1 LESVSFAII
10 VYANV
15 SYATKIPRRSGFTSV
30 FAAGGKAAAEKELH
44 RMDRERSQ
52 ADPIDRSDLD
62 RNFGFLLHDVARL
75 MRAEFDRRSRALQLT
90 RSQWWVLNFVYAY
103 EGATQTELA
112 DQCEVE
118 RATMGRLLDKLE
130 EKGWVRREADAQDR
144 RIRRVYLT
152 GEVLDLMVNLRGI
165 GAGVRESA
173 MAGID
178 REEQDR
184 FVDTLLKI
192 KGNMLALGRD
202 EPIAMAGDD

>member
-1 LESVSFAII
+1 MEIDG
-10 VYANV
+10 N
-15 SYATKIPRRSGFTSV
+15 T
-30 FAAGGKAAAEKELH
+30 H
-44 RMDRERSQ
+44 RMDGKTSKTG
-52 ADPIDRSDLD
+52 PIDRSDLE

-90 RSQWWVLNFVYAY
+90 RSQWWVLNFVYAH

-144 RIRRVYLT
+144 RIRRVFLT
-152 GEVLDLMVNLRGI
+152 GEVLDLMVALRGI

-178 REEQDR
+178 RDEQDR

-192 KGNMLALGRD
+192 KCNMLALGRD
-202 EPIAMAGDD
+202 TGDEPVAMAGDD

>member
-1 LESVSFAII
+1 
-10 VYANV
+10 
-15 SYATKIPRRSGFTSV
+15 
-30 FAAGGKAAAEKELH
+30 
-44 RMDRERSQ
+44 MDGDTAKSL
-52 ADPIDRSDLD
+52 PTDRSDLE

-152 GEVLDLMVNLRGI
+152 GEVLDLMVTLRGI

-202 EPIAMAGDD
+202 EPIALAGDD

>member
-1 LESVSFAII
+1 
-10 VYANV
+10 
-15 SYATKIPRRSGFTSV
+15 
-30 FAAGGKAAAEKELH
+30 
-44 RMDRERSQ
+44 MDHDS
-52 ADPIDRSDLD
+52 PKPGPTDRSDLD

-152 GEVLDLMVNLRGI
+152 GEVLDLMVTLRGI

-178 REEQDR
+178 RDEQDR

-202 EPIAMAGDD
+202 EPIAVAGDD

>member
-1 LESVSFAII
+1 
-10 VYANV
+10 
-15 SYATKIPRRSGFTSV
+15 
-30 FAAGGKAAAEKELH
+30 
-44 RMDRERSQ
+44 MDHDS
-52 ADPIDRSDLD
+52 PKPGPTDRSDLD

-118 RATMGRLLDKLE
+118 RATMGRLLDKRE

-152 GEVLDLMVNLRGI
+152 GEVLDLMVTLRGI

-178 REEQDR
+178 RDEQDR

>member
-1 LESVSFAII
+1 
-10 VYANV
+10 
-15 SYATKIPRRSGFTSV
+15 
-30 FAAGGKAAAEKELH
+30 
-44 RMDRERSQ
+44 MDRERSQ

>member
-1 LESVSFAII
+1 
-10 VYANV
+10 
-15 SYATKIPRRSGFTSV
+15 
-30 FAAGGKAAAEKELH
+30 
-44 RMDRERSQ
+44 MDRERSQ

-75 MRAEFDRRSRALQLT
+75 MRAEFDRRSRALHLT

-152 GEVLDLMVNLRGI
+152 GEVLDLMVTLRGI

>member
-1 LESVSFAII
+1 MDGELP
-10 VYANV
+10 
-15 SYATKIPRRSGFTSV
+15 K
-30 FAAGGKAAAEKELH
+30 AGG
-44 RMDRERSQ
+44 M
-52 ADPIDRSDLD
+52 DRSDLE

-75 MRAEFDRRSRALQLT
+75 MRAEFDRRSRTLQLT

-130 EKGWVRREADAQDR
+130 EKGWVRREADGQDR

-152 GEVLDLMVNLRGI
+152 GEVLELMIALRGI

-178 REEQDR
+178 RDEQDR
-184 FVDTLLKI
+184 FVDTLMKI
-192 KGNMLALGRD
+192 KGNLLALGRD
-202 EPIAMAGDD
+202 TVAEPVAMAGDD

>member
-1 LESVSFAII
+1 
-10 VYANV
+10 
-15 SYATKIPRRSGFTSV
+15 
-30 FAAGGKAAAEKELH
+30 
-44 RMDRERSQ
+44 MDHDS
-52 ADPIDRSDLD
+52 PKPGPTDRSDLD

-144 RIRRVYLT
+144 RIRRVCLT
-152 GEVLDLMVNLRGI
+152 GEVLDLMVTLRGI

-178 REEQDR
+178 RDEQDR

>member
-1 LESVSFAII
+1 
-10 VYANV
+10 
-15 SYATKIPRRSGFTSV
+15 
-30 FAAGGKAAAEKELH
+30 
-44 RMDRERSQ
+44 MDGENSKTGS
-52 ADPIDRSDLD
+52 IDRSDLE

-75 MRAEFDRRSRALQLT
+75 MRAEFDRRSKALELT

-130 EKGWVRREADAQDR
+130 AKGWVRREADAQDR
-144 RIRRVYLT
+144 RIRRVFLT
-152 GEVLDLMVNLRGI
+152 GEVLDLMIALRGI

-178 REEQDR
+178 QEEQDR
-184 FVDTLLKI
+184 FVDTLTKI
-192 KGNMLALGRD
+192 KANMSALVRD
-202 EPIAMAGDD
+202 AGEEPIAMAGDD

>member
-1 LESVSFAII
+1 MNHDSSKPGP
-10 VYANV
+10 
-15 SYATKIPRRSGFTSV
+15 T
-30 FAAGGKAAAEKELH
+30 
-44 RMDRERSQ
+44 
-52 ADPIDRSDLD
+52 DRSDLD

-152 GEVLDLMVNLRGI
+152 GEVLDLMVTLRGI

-178 REEQDR
+178 RDEQDR

>member
-1 LESVSFAII
+1 
-10 VYANV
+10 
-15 SYATKIPRRSGFTSV
+15 
-30 FAAGGKAAAEKELH
+30 
-44 RMDRERSQ
+44 MDHDS
-52 ADPIDRSDLD
+52 PKPGPTDRSDLD

-152 GEVLDLMVNLRGI
+152 GEVLDLMVTLRGI

-178 REEQDR
+178 RDEQDR

>member
-1 LESVSFAII
+1 
-10 VYANV
+10 
-15 SYATKIPRRSGFTSV
+15 
-30 FAAGGKAAAEKELH
+30 
-44 RMDRERSQ
+44 MDREWSQ

-152 GEVLDLMVNLRGI
+152 GEVLDLMVTLRGI

>member
-1 LESVSFAII
+1 MDGELP
-10 VYANV
+10 
-15 SYATKIPRRSGFTSV
+15 K
-30 FAAGGKAAAEKELH
+30 AGG
-44 RMDRERSQ
+44 M
-52 ADPIDRSDLD
+52 DRSDLE

-75 MRAEFDRRSRALQLT
+75 MRAEFDRRSRTLQLT

-130 EKGWVRREADAQDR
+130 EKGWVRREADGQDR

-152 GEVLDLMVNLRGI
+152 GEVLELMIALRGI

-178 REEQDR
+178 RDEQDR
-184 FVDTLLKI
+184 FVDTLMKI
-192 KGNMLALGRD
+192 KGNLLALGRETVA
-202 EPIAMAGDD
+202 EPVAMAGDD

>member
-1 LESVSFAII
+1 
-10 VYANV
+10 
-15 SYATKIPRRSGFTSV
+15 
-30 FAAGGKAAAEKELH
+30 
-44 RMDRERSQ
+44 MDHDS
-52 ADPIDRSDLD
+52 PKPGPTDRSDLD

-130 EKGWVRREADAQDR
+130 EKGWVCRKADAQDR

-152 GEVLDLMVNLRGI
+152 GEVLDLMVTLRGI

-178 REEQDR
+178 RDEQDR

>member
-1 LESVSFAII
+1 
-10 VYANV
+10 
-15 SYATKIPRRSGFTSV
+15 
-30 FAAGGKAAAEKELH
+30 
-44 RMDRERSQ
+44 MDRERSKP
-52 ADPIDRSDLD
+52 DFTDRSDLD

-130 EKGWVRREADAQDR
+130 EKGWVRRESDSQDR

-152 GEVLDLMVNLRGI
+152 GEVLDLMVTLRGI
-165 GAGVRESA
+165 GASVRESA

-178 REEQDR
+178 RAEQDR

>member
-1 LESVSFAII
+1 MDATVSK
-10 VYANV
+10 
-15 SYATKIPRRSGFTSV
+15 TG
-30 FAAGGKAAAEKELH
+30 
-44 RMDRERSQ
+44 
-52 ADPIDRSDLD
+52 PIDRSDLE

-75 MRAEFDRRSRALQLT
+75 MRAEFDRRSRDLQLT
-90 RSQWWVLNFVYAY
+90 RSQWWVLNFVYAH

-144 RIRRVYLT
+144 RIRRVFLT
-152 GEVLDLMVNLRGI
+152 GEVLDLMIALRGI

-178 REEQDR
+178 REEQDQ
-184 FVDTLLKI
+184 FVDTLMKI
-192 KGNMLALGRD
+192 KANMLSLSRD
-202 EPIAMAGDD
+202 HGDDRIAMAGDD

>member
-1 LESVSFAII
+1 MA
-10 VYANV
+10 
-15 SYATKIPRRSGFTSV
+15 
-30 FAAGGKAAAEKELH
+30 
-44 RMDRERSQ
+44 RERSQ
-52 ADPIDRSDLD
+52 PDPIDRSDLD

-152 GEVLDLMVNLRGI
+152 GEVLDLMVTLRGI

-178 REEQDR
+178 RAEQDR

>member
-1 LESVSFAII
+1 
-10 VYANV
+10 
-15 SYATKIPRRSGFTSV
+15 
-30 FAAGGKAAAEKELH
+30 
-44 RMDRERSQ
+44 MDHDS
-52 ADPIDRSDLD
+52 PKPGPTDRSDLD
-62 RNFGFLLHDVARL
+62 RNFGFLLHDVARR

-152 GEVLDLMVNLRGI
+152 GEVLDLMVTLRGI

-178 REEQDR
+178 RDEQDR